1 MNWTMIGALGEI
13 LGAFGVILTLW
24 YLASQVR
31 QARIVVRQEAERELI
46 DQNTAVISWISE
58 SPERSSLWMRGIA
71 NDPSLKPEELGQFR
85 AFLFQLILLWQRLHH
100 LDKSLTL
107 TDPWFAEQS
116 KRVRAEMVGS
126 PGFKS
131 WMEVRAHW
139 LEPEF
144 RAVLESEMANGPG
157 YKAFGVEREPGS
169 SVGEGG

>member
-13 LGAFGVILTLW
+13 LGAVGVILTLC
-24 YLASQVR
+24 YLATQVR

-46 DQNTAVISWISE
+46 DQNTSVISWISE

-71 NDPSLKPEELGQFR
+71 DDPSLRPEELGQFR

-100 LDKSLTL
+100 LDESLAL
-107 TDPWFAEQS
+107 NDPWFAEQS

-144 RAVLESEMANGPG
+144 RAVLEREIAESPG
-157 YKAFGVEREPGS
+157 YRALGVSERPGS
-169 SVGEGG
+169 SVDQDG

>member
-1 MNWTMIGALGEI
+1 MNWTMIGAVGEI
-13 LGAFGVILTLW
+13 LGAVGVILTLW
-24 YLASQVR
+24 YLANQVR

-58 SPERSSLWMRGIA
+58 SPERSRLWMRGIA
-71 NDPSLKPEELGQFR
+71 NDPTLKPEELGQFR

-100 LDKSLTL
+100 LDRSLTL
-107 TDPWFAEQS
+107 ADPWFAEQA
-116 KRVRAEMVGS
+116 KRIRAEMIGS

-144 RAVLESEMANGPG
+144 RAVLEREMTESGG
-157 YKAFGVEREPGS
+157 YQALGLGHEPGS
-169 SVGEGG
+169 RVAEDH